1 MNRRQLIILLSG
13 AITVPTFSANAQLAN
28 GMRRI
33 GVLSGL
39 AAEDPEGKVR
49 VATFLRELQRLGWT
63 DGRNV
68 RIDIRWGGADAGKLR
83 EYAAELVGLA
93 PDVLFATGT
102 TSTAALVQATT
113 DIPIVFSAVID
124 PVGAGYVESLARPGG
139 NVTGFLLF
147 EYRLSGKWLELL
159 SEIAPGSTR
168 VAVLRDHSQ
177 SVGIGQFAVIQAM
190 APSEKLELTTVNVR
204 DAAEIERAVT
214 AFARSTN
221 SALIVTA
228 SALSIV
234 IAILSSRSQPD
245 TGCQRSIGNNY
256 SSLAEA

>member
-1 MNRRQLIILLSG
+1 
-13 AITVPTFSANAQLAN
+13 
-28 GMRRI
+28 
-33 GVLSGL
+33 
-39 AAEDPEGKVR
+39 
-49 VATFLRELQRLGWT
+49 
-63 DGRNV
+63 
-68 RIDIRWGGADAGKLR
+68 
-83 EYAAELVGLA
+83 
-93 PDVLFATGT
+93 
-102 TSTAALVQATT
+102 VQATT